1 MRFSSK
7 SLLRS
12 ARRLGRSFY
21 APSATF
27 GELGLPSS
35 VETALRSAGLDRPT
49 AVQEQAIPVLRRL
62 GSTADG
68 TDQVAIVVAE
78 TGSGKTMAY
87 LAPVVAALI
96 GAPGADLDR
105 RTWRGLVLCP
115 NIALCEQV
123 RDAARS
129 LFDSDALDVAV
140 LTGNSPP
147 RAEPMEK
154 GARPVPQIAIATPA
168 GLVNHVETF
177 FDERL
182 EREFVRSLAHVVF
195 DEADMLL
202 TGGFDAPVRKIVSLL
217 AHGVTTRKGEQQFA
231 RKELAKYMGRVLSH
245 RPSDARARTPLSFVG
260 ATMPTHAVKSAG
272 SVLDAVFP
280 DAHWVRGAR
289 AHMGDPNVDHV
300 WLNVETSEE
309 KVARVVDA
317 VRSRAPDA
325 DAGGDAG
332 ADAGGDAGGATLVFC
347 NTVASA
353 EETLGALRT
362 RGVHAVAHH
371 RDVEHGERMEQ
382 LRAVRAGGV
391 DAPDVLVCT
400 DAAARGIDLPSVG
413 HVIQADFATC
423 AVDFV
428 HRIGEFYY
436 SLTRLTF
443 CANPAH
449 NLTCSPSYIESTS
462 STAHRAHWARRPRR
476 ARDKP
481 VDSQRAGLGR
491 LCAALPLGER
501 SNRGSIQ
508 PSAKVRCALPP
519 NAMLFL
525 LFVVL
530 FLNFS
535 KNSCSS
541 HSHSFTFAISVCF
554 LRILFY
560 GSFKQRIKREAK
572 VRVMRSERG
581 EGSGV
586 QLESERGRWAERTE
600 EELQRY

>member
-1 MRFSSK
+1 MRFSTAV
-7 SLLRS
+7 RS
-12 ARRLGRSFY
+12 ARRLRRSFY

-35 VETALRSAGLDRPT
+35 VEAALRSAGLDRPT

-62 GSTADG
+62 GGARADG
-68 TDQVAIVVAE
+68 EDQVAIVVAE
-78 TGSGKTMAY
+78 TGSGKTVAY
-87 LAPVVAALI
+87 LAPVVAALV

-129 LFDSDALDVAV
+129 LFGSDALDVTV

-147 RAEPMEK
+147 RAEPTEK

-245 RPSDARARTPLSFVG
+245 RPSEARARTPLTFVG

-280 DAHWVRGAR
+280 DAFWVRGAR
-289 AHMGDPNVDHV
+289 AHMGDPAVDHV
-300 WLNVETSEE
+300 WLNVESAEE
-309 KVARVVDA
+309 KIERVVDA

-325 DAGGDAG
+325 DAGADAG
-332 ADAGGDAGGATLVFC
+332 AATLVFC
-347 NTVASA
+347 NSVASA
-353 EETLGALRT
+353 VETLDALRA

-371 RDVEHGERMEQ
+371 RDVDHDERMEQ
-382 LRAVRAGGV
+382 LRSIRAGGV

-413 HVIQADFATC
+413 HVVQADFATC

-428 HRIGEFYY
+428 HRIGR
-436 SLTRLTF
+436 TGRGGRTGRVT
-443 CANPAH
+443 
-449 NLTCSPSYIESTS
+449 NLWSRNE
-462 STAHRAHWARRPRR
+462 RDLVDFVRR
-476 ARDKP
+476 A
-481 VDSQRAGLGR
+481 LT
-491 LCAALPLGER
+491 E
-501 SNRGSIQ
+501 
-508 PSAKVRCALPP
+508 
-519 NAMLFL
+519 NAPIEEA
-525 LFVVL
+525 
-530 FLNFS
+530 FS
-535 KNSCSS
+535 
-541 HSHSFTFAISVCF
+541 
-554 LRILFY
+554 RRR
-560 GSFKQRIKREAK
+560 SFKQRIKREAK
-572 VRVMRSERG
+572 VRVLQSERG
-581 EGSGV
+581 EGSAE
-586 QLESERGRWAERTE
+586 QRASERGRWAERDE
-600 EELQRY
+600 DLQRY